1 MITHTSLE
9 FYKSYMKGWSVQIHP
24 TDELLFIWSTK
35 QNTNK
40 LNIDF
45 VLHIHD
51 AEEAKQRCW
60 KNSLQDKR
68 QDKTWGDSVLA
79 QEIKQFVI
87 NTQLLHRC
95 VSSAWRPR

>member
-1 MITHTSLE
+1 MNYYSSE
-9 FYKSYMKGWSVQIHP
+9 A
-24 TDELLFIWSTK
+24 
-35 QNTNK
+35 NTNK

-45 VLHIHD
+45 VLYIHD

-87 NTQLLHRC
+87 NTQLLHRGFC
-95 VSSAWRPR
+95 VSWAWRPR